1 VFELK
6 KMIALQLGCCSKADG
21 TMELETPPHPYSLK
35 LIRETKKNKAI
46 GDSENGT
53 TLGDFL
59 IKNGELLTVCT
70 KGFNSVSKYPLLND

>member
-1 VFELK
+1 MFELK

-53 TLGDFL
+53 TLGDFFYQEWRVPRCL
-59 IKNGELLTVCT
+59 HERIQFRVQLPSFE
-70 KGFNSVSKYPLLND
+70 